1 MNIVVVGLGV
11 IGGSFAKALKKA
23 GYEDVFGVDIDSETL
38 KKAEELKIIK
48 KGCTTGKEFFKQ
60 ADLIILSIYP
70 RLIVNFLENNKAFF
84 KKGTIITDTTGIKE
98 VLINDVLKIIPDD
111 IDFIFGHPMAGRE
124 KKGIDFA
131 SDEVFKEA
139 NYIIT
144 PTGRNNIKNLEFAE
158 NLILDIGFK
167 RVKKLTAQKHDEMIA
182 FTSQLPHVMAVALIN
197 SDEEGR
203 ETGKFIGDSYRDLT
217 RIANMNEDLWSELFL
232 GNRDNLL
239 KSIEN
244 FEMEV
249 NLIKEAIFNNDKNKL
264 VEYFKTSSVRREH
277 LEK

>member
-70 RLIVNFLENNKAFF
+70 RLIVNFLENNKSFF

-111 IDFIFGHPMAGRE
+111 VDFIFGHPMAGRE

-144 PTGRNNIKNLEFAE
+144 PTGRNNIKNLEFVE
-158 NLILDIGFK
+158 DLILEIGFK

>member
-1 MNIVVVGLGV
+1 MNIVIVGLGV

-23 GYEDVFGVDIDSETL
+23 GYENVFGVDVDLETL
-38 KKAEELKIIK
+38 KKAEETKIIK
-48 KGCTTGKEFFKQ
+48 KGSTTGKEFFKE

-70 RLIVNFLENNKAFF
+70 RLIVDFLNNNKEFF

-98 VLINDVLKIIPDD
+98 AIINDVLKIIPDD
-111 IDFIFGHPMAGRE
+111 MDFIFGHPMAGRE

-131 SDEVFKEA
+131 SEQVFKGA

-144 PTGRNNIKNLEFAE
+144 PTGRNNIKNLELVE
-158 NLILDIGFK
+158 NLILEIGFK
-167 RVKKLTAQKHDEMIA
+167 RVKKLTSQKHDEIIA

-197 SDEEGR
+197 SDEEDR
-203 ETGKFIGDSYRDLT
+203 DTGKFIGDSYRDLT

-244 FEMEV
+244 FESEV
-249 NLIKEAIFNNDKNKL
+249 NLIKDAIFNNDKNKL
-264 VEYFKTSSVRREH
+264 VEYFKKSSIRREI

>member
-38 KKAEELKIIK
+38 KKAEELEIIK

-70 RLIVNFLENNKAFF
+70 RLIVTFLENNKEYF
-84 KKGTIITDTTGIKE
+84 KRGTIITDTTGIKE
-98 VLINDVLKIIPDD
+98 ILINDVLKIIPDD

-144 PTGRNNIKNLEFAE
+144 PTGRNNIKNLEFVE
-158 NLILDIGFK
+158 NLILEIGFK

-203 ETGKFIGDSYRDLT
+203 DTGKFIGDSYRDLT

-264 VEYFKTSSVRREH
+264 VEYFKTSSVRREY

>member
-11 IGGSFAKALKKA
+11 IGGSFAKSLKKA

-144 PTGRNNIKNLEFAE
+144 PTGRNNIKNLEFIE

-249 NLIKEAIFNNDKNKL
+249 NLIKEAIFNNDKKKL

>member
-144 PTGRNNIKNLEFAE
+144 PTGRNNIKNLEFVE

-244 FEMEV
+244 FELEV